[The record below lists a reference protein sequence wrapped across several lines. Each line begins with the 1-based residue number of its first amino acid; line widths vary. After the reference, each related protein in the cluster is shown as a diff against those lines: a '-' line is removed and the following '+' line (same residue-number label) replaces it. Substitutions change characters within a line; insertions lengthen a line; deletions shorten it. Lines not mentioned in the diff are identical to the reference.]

1 MSALLCRLCLG
12 VAIVGLLATTAFF
25 SMATEYLLLGVGWS
39 VVFGVSA
46 TAIRF
51 AREVPAR
58 IARRVDVHA
67 PKEEGFRVTAR
78 SAQVHR
84 IVLGVG
90 EEGFVNLGAFVATTG
105 AISLS
110 AITYGMH
117 AHFRELIGWGALGTV
132 FWVLG
137 LPIAAYVFL
146 QSRRSIEVE
155 RGRITVRGWLGIPRR
170 ILVEEGIS
178 VSRTPI
184 VSDAR
189 DEKADVFRI
198 AIHVGKKRLFV
209 ARMVGK
215 EAPALMETLRASISE
230 VSELAV
236 NEGVPRRTSG

>member
-1 MSALLCRLCLG
+1 MSALFCRLCLL

-25 SMATEYLLLGVGWS
+25 SASVEYLLLGLGWS

-46 TAIRF
+46 TTLRF

-58 IARRVDVHA
+58 IARRVDVQA
-67 PKEEGFRVTAR
+67 PREEGFRVTAR
-78 SAQVHR
+78 SAEVHR

-90 EEGFVNLGAFVATTG
+90 EEGFVNLGAFIATTG
-105 AISLS
+105 AIALS

-117 AHFRELIGWGALGTV
+117 AQARESIAWGVFGAV
-132 FWVLG
+132 FWVFS

-184 VSDAR
+184 GGEGKD
-189 DEKADVFRI
+189 ADVFRV
-198 AIHVGKKRLFV
+198 AIHVGRQRLFV

-215 EAPALMETLRASISE
+215 EAPALVETLRVSISE